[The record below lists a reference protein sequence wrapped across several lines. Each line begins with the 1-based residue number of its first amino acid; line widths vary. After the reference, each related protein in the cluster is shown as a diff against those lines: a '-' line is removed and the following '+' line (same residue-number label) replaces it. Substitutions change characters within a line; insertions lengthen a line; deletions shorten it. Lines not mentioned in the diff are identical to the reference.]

1 MYYRDYIF
9 VILAVMDS
17 IKSSIQTV
25 IQQLFNINQ
34 VVSLSRPDPQFG
46 DYATNVAMQLSKPLG
61 KNLREIAEQ
70 LSEKLRETGNFSE
83 VSVDGPGFINL
94 RVSPSSL
101 IKTLNGLWGLTYGE
115 NNDGAG
121 KTVVVEYP
129 SQNMAKPYSIGH
141 LRSGNQGWS
150 VKRLMEV
157 SGWKV
162 ITDNHLGDYGA
173 PFGIWVVGFLKYSS
187 DEKLAQ
193 GGVYELGR
201 VYIETKN
208 ALKEENSKGE
218 TELADQ
224 VQLWLQK
231 FEKGDQEAIGYSQR
245 FNEISLGHIHEIMNR
260 LQISTDYELGETFFA
275 PKGKA
280 LVQDLLKRAIAVQN
294 DDGSVIVP
302 LNEFGID
309 VPLLL
314 QKSNGTALY
323 ATTDLATIMYREE
336 TWHPD
341 RVIYT
346 VGAEQQFHFIQLF
359 AMAKKLGIKTELI
372 HLWFGMIDQINDD
385 GTREKM
391 SSRKGVVLMEELLN
405 QAEDKAREIVK
416 GRDVSDTDIQIIALG
431 AIKFSDFTADRR
443 TNILF
448 SWDSIFAL
456 SGFSGP
462 YVQYAA
468 VRVNKILGDNQ
479 IIKTDISSYDYAP
492 EKTLILKLI
501 DYPDVVRLSARD
513 FEPHKVAMYLYELA
527 RELNRYYESTPVAT
541 GGVTDIQK
549 QARLAILQKVSYIFT
564 HGLSLLGIEVPTRM

>member
-1 MYYRDYIF
+1 
-9 VILAVMDS
+9 MDS
-17 IKSSIQTV
+17 IKLSIQTV
-25 IQQLFNINQ
+25 IQQLFNTDLDI
-34 VVSLSRPDPQFG
+34 SLNRPDTKFG
-46 DYATNVAMQLSKPLG
+46 DYATNVAMQLAKPIG
-61 KNLREIAEQ
+61 KNPREIAEQ
-70 LSEKLRETGNFSE
+70 LAEKLRETGDFSE

-94 RVSPSSL
+94 RVSSISL
-101 IKTLNGLWGLTYGE
+101 IKTLNGVWSLSYGE

-173 PFGIWVVGFLKYSS
+173 PFGIWVVGFLKFSS
-187 DEKLAQ
+187 DEKLVK

-201 VYIETKN
+201 VYIETKK
-208 ALKEENSKGE
+208 ALKEEKSDGK
-218 TELADQ
+218 TVLANQ
-224 VQLWLQK
+224 VQQWLQK
-231 FEKGDQEAIGYSQR
+231 FENGDKEAIEYSQR

-275 PKGKA
+275 PKGKV
-280 LVQDLLKRAIAVQN
+280 LVQDFLKKGIAVQN
-294 DDGSVIVP
+294 EDGSIIVP
-302 LNEFGID
+302 LDEFGID

-336 TWHPD
+336 TWHPN
-341 RVIYT
+341 RVIYA
-346 VGAEQQFHFIQLF
+346 VGGEQQFYFMQLF

-372 HLWFGMIDQINDD
+372 HLWFGMIDQFNDD

-405 QAEDKAREIVK
+405 TAEVKAREIVQ
-416 GRDVSDTDIQIIALG
+416 GRDVSDEDIKKIALG

-468 VRVNKILGDNQ
+468 VRVNKILSDNQ
-479 IIKTDISSYDYAP
+479 IIQTDITSYDYEP
-492 EKTLILKLI
+492 EKSLLLKLL

-513 FEPHKVAMYLYELA
+513 FEPHKVATYLYEIA

-541 GGVTDIQK
+541 GVVTDIQK
-549 QARLAILQKVSYIFT
+549 QARLAILQKVSHIFT
-564 HGLSLLGIEVPTRM
+564 HGLSLLGIEVPMRM